1 MNLLASVEQKTR
13 KKIRNKV
20 IDKLDENLITETAT
34 FQKLKRDLE
43 REIKLVKGKFQDL
56 KLTTDKE
63 RTQRNKGHFL
73 FFMRL
78 LNFKIQN
85 STRTKTISCSLSATL
100 TNSKKKLRARI
111 ASSTKKVQ
119 LFNKKRAHWPSKL

>member
-13 KKIRNKV
+13 KKIRSKV
-20 IDKLDENLITETAT
+20 IDKLDENLISETAT

-63 RTQRNKGHFL
+63 RNQRNKGHFV

-78 LNFKIQN
+78 LNF
-85 STRTKTISCSLSATL
+85 
-100 TNSKKKLRARI
+100 
-111 ASSTKKVQ
+111 
-119 LFNKKRAHWPSKL
+119 

>member
-34 FQKLKRDLE
+34 FQRLKRDLE
-43 REIKLVKGKFQDL
+43 REIKLSKEKFQHL

-63 RTQRNKGHFL
+63 RSERNKGTF
-73 FFMRL
+73 
-78 LNFKIQN
+78 
-85 STRTKTISCSLSATL
+85 SSV
-100 TNSKKKLRARI
+100 LRAP
-111 ASSTKKVQ
+111 
-119 LFNKKRAHWPSKL
+119 LNEL

>member
-34 FQKLKRDLE
+34 FQRLKRDLE
-43 REIKLVKGKFQDL
+43 REIKLSKEKFQHL

-63 RTQRNKGHFL
+63 RSERDKGT
-73 FFMRL
+73 FF
-78 LNFKIQN
+78 
-85 STRTKTISCSLSATL
+85 SV
-100 TNSKKKLRARI
+100 LRAPLI
-111 ASSTKKVQ
+111 E
-119 LFNKKRAHWPSKL
+119 L